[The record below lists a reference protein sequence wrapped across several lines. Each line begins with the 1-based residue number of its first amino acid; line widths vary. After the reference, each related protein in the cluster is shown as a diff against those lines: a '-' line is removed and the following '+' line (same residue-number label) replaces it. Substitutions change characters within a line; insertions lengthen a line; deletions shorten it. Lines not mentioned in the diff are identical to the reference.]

1 MLCYGA
7 EKLLKEN
14 GDKLDASDKTDVESK
29 VSALKEAINKGDTAL
44 MKTGMEELQK
54 ALYAAS
60 EKLYKNAAPQDGQ
73 AGQGGQPGA
82 GQAPATV
89 ATFTTRNIRM

>member
-1 MLCYGA
+1 M
-7 EKLLKEN
+7 ESLKRMTEEMW
-14 GDKLDASDKTDVESK
+14 DDCSDIESK
-29 VSALKEAINKGDTAL
+29 VAALKEAVNKGDTAL

-73 AGQGGQPGA
+73 APQGGQPGA
-82 GQAPATV
+82 GQAPNGGHVYDAEYKDV
-89 ATFTTRNIRM
+89 DDNK